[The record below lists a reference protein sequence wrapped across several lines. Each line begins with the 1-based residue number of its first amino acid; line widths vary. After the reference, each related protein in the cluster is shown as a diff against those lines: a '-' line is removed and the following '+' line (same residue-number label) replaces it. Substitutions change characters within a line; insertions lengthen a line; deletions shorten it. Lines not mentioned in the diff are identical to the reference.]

1 MAIMATKYWI
11 NAFRSV
17 SDEEKLAA
25 YIDLARPALRAAG
38 GRFLARG
45 IPAQAFKSGVTSRNA
60 APAPGRRR
68 SVASAWDFA
77 VIVAWFAGLTG
88 AGVVVRLLEP
98 EVGATLPADELPLV
112 DLVVFAITVV
122 PVGIYL
128 TVTEAGPRQA
138 SWGKQRAGLR
148 VVSGADGDPPGPLR
162 VITRTAVKL
171 LPWQL
176 AHLAVARFIV
186 GVDPSPAV
194 WTAYA
199 LSLLLPAASIGMAWR
214 DPQARA
220 LHDRLAGTRVVL
232 VWRAGRRRSSAT
244 TPPRSSRCS
253 SSTCWSAAGRS
264 G

>member
-1 MAIMATKYWI
+1 MTPLSEPSRGMTIMATEYWI
-11 NAFRSV
+11 NRFRSV

-25 YIDLARPALRAAG
+25 DVDLAVPAMGAAG

-45 IPAQAFKSGVTSRNA
+45 IPAQAFESGVRSRNP
-60 APAPGRRR
+60 APAPGRQR

-88 AGVVVRLLEP
+88 AGVVVRLLVP
-98 EVGATLPADELPLV
+98 EAGTTLPAGVLPLV
-112 DLVVFAITVV
+112 DLVVFAITVA
-122 PVGIYL
+122 PVGTYL

-138 SWGKQRAGLR
+138 SWGKRWAGLR
-148 VVSGADGDPPGPLR
+148 VVSGADGDRPGPLR
-162 VITRTAVKL
+162 VVARTAVKL

-186 GVDPSPAV
+186 GVDSSPAV

-214 DPQARA
+214 DPQGRA

-232 VWRAGRRRSSAT
+232 V
-244 TPPRSSRCS
+244 
-253 SSTCWSAAGRS
+253 
-264 G
+264 